1 MPQLIVRLL
10 VVLVSIGCCGQ
21 LSAQPMMIVATGNG
35 GELSTLYEVNPVTGA
50 TVRTIGAVG
59 YALSDLAWDSTT
71 STLYGATAYRDPS
84 GYQGLVKIDL
94 STGRGSR
101 EGFVD
106 GWGFNKD
113 SFSGGDYPNVALTAN
128 SSGDLYGLDN
138 FGAVG
143 MGDPQYPGEGLNA
156 VDKATGV
163 VTEIGNAF
171 FVNRDG
177 LAFDPDDTLYLIHSG
192 SIHTVDQSTGE
203 KTLVSEI
210 VIDFVT
216 VNGEFNPLD
225 GFYYG
230 AEFNGRRVGIINVEN
245 GDFSSITTDLSSVQ
259 AVEFID
265 LNGPVD
271 LTGRVETGEGV
282 GVCAMVLA
290 SGQYMFS
297 CGPSG
302 PYALTQLP
310 RETNGTVTRQI
321 YADGFFPEVDVLAG
335 STRETVVMTPARN
348 CPNYNL
354 PYDPDT
360 LPGSAGKR
368 HSISGR
374 VVLQST
380 DTPVCA
386 MVLANGNNMF
396 SCDGSGSYA
405 LEFPLDSDGRFT
417 LQVYASGFAPSVQ
430 HFDEFSVGGDVRMAR
445 STECQ

>member
-10 VVLVSIGCCGQ
+10 VALVAIGCCGQ
-21 LSAQPMMIVATGNG
+21 LYGQPMMIVATGNG
-35 GELSTLYEVNPVTGA
+35 GELTTLYEVDPATGA

-71 STLYGATAYRDPS
+71 STLYGSTGYRDPS
-84 GYQGLVKIDL
+84 GYQGLVTIDL

-106 GWGFNKD
+106 GWGFDKA

-128 SSGDLYGLDN
+128 SSGKLYGLDN
-138 FGAVG
+138 YGAVG
-143 MGDPQYPGEGLNA
+143 MGQPQYPGEGLNA
-156 VDKATGV
+156 VNKTTGV

-177 LAFDPDDTLYLIHSG
+177 LAFDSDDTLYLIHSG
-192 SIHTVDQSTGE
+192 SIHTVDQGTGE

-216 VNGEFNPLD
+216 VNGEFNPVD
-225 GFYYG
+225 GLYYG
-230 AEFNGRRVGIINVEN
+230 AEFNGRRVGIINVDS
-245 GDFSSITTDLSSVQ
+245 GDFSSITTELSNVQ

-271 LTGRVETGEGV
+271 LAGRVETEGGA

-302 PYALTQLP
+302 PMP
-310 RETNGTVTRQI
+310 
-321 YADGFFPEVDVLAG
+321 
-335 STRETVVMTPARN
+335 
-348 CPNYNL
+348 
-354 PYDPDT
+354 
-360 LPGSAGKR
+360 
-368 HSISGR
+368 
-374 VVLQST
+374 
-380 DTPVCA
+380 
-386 MVLANGNNMF
+386 
-396 SCDGSGSYA
+396 
-405 LEFPLDSDGRFT
+405 
-417 LQVYASGFAPSVQ
+417 
-430 HFDEFSVGGDVRMAR
+430 
-445 STECQ
+445 